1 MADIEYR
8 PIDPDR
14 LAAMRAKGADEFG
27 NVWAPYRPPAG
38 NRCAA
43 ACARRIRPSRSS

>member
-27 NVWAPYRPPAG
+27 NVWAPYPAAG
-38 NRCAA
+38 GEPLRCCLRTADPA
-43 ACARRIRPSRSS
+43 E